1 MKVTPEEI
9 TLPTG
14 WTAEYITTQPGECIA
29 LEAPKPQGGF
39 VTIDFKN
46 RVFAGGYNTPR
57 APQLE
62 SKKKLCRSQLE
73 KRNRERRCNVAH
85 ISNEIKENHD
95 LRMPQPPT
103 IQELI

>member
-57 APQLE
+57 APRLE
-62 SKKKLCRSQLE
+62 SKKNYAG
-73 KRNRERRCNVAH
+73 RNWKK
-85 ISNEIKENHD
+85 EIVNDAVTWLTLAMK
-95 LRMPQPPT
+95 
-103 IQELI
+103 